1 MSKTAKEVCQVAGDD
16 ASEGSEPTEPTV
28 AKRSFT
34 RRTSH
39 SKIDAYVALAS
50 ASRVSVAR
58 AAERRFV
65 TDSPPTA
72 MVFVVSAFSSA
83 SGRTPSS
90 LAEILS
96 AALASPNATL
106 AKSSSPSSPSTS
118 SNVTFPSHSVAD
130 ATRNASRVSAFEI
143 PIERS
148 DCFVASYA
156 AASDSKH
163 PVCAHSAEERSF
175 FAFFKTLFARVPEG
189 TRYLY
194 SAASSATC
202 HASRSSGDAPATS
215 W

>member
-1 MSKTAKEVCQVAGDD
+1 MSKTAKEVCQVAVDD
-16 ASEGSEPTEPTV
+16 ASEESEERDPPKDWCVVSRPTV

-39 SKIDAYVALAS
+39 SKSAAYVVLAS
-50 ASRVSVAR
+50 ASRASVAP

-83 SGRTPSS
+83 SGRAPSS

-96 AALASPNATL
+96 AARASPNATR

-118 SNVTFPSHSVAD
+118 SNFTFPSHSVAE
-130 ATRNASRVSAFEI
+130 ATRNASRVSASET

-156 AASDSKH
+156 AASDEADTDGLS
-163 PVCAHSAEERSF
+163 
-175 FAFFKTLFARVPEG
+175 
-189 TRYLY
+189 
-194 SAASSATC
+194 
-202 HASRSSGDAPATS
+202 
-215 W
+215 